1 MYNIKPIITE
11 CNTISR
17 PLSIF
22 FIVIA
27 TNKTDIKKNKYNYI
41 LKMENTNNTITS
53 LLITDNNVI
62 VSYDNINKE
71 TIPLNTDSYKK
82 MRDTWLKENP
92 PFISDK
98 FKKNMNNIILAS
110 IQNKKKSIQELSEF
124 FKEGNEEEIIKFF
137 NYMRTRDL
145 TEEKAKWIK
154 KV

>member
-11 CNTISR
+11 CNNISR

-62 VSYDNINKE
+62 VSYDNSNKE
-71 TIPLNTDSYKK
+71 TIPLNTNSYKK

-110 IQNKKKSIQELSEF
+110 IQNKQKSIQELSEF

-145 TEEKAKWIK
+145 TEEKAKWTK

>member
-22 FIVIA
+22 FIVIT

-62 VSYDNINKE
+62 VSYDNNNKE

-82 MRDTWLKENP
+82 MRDTWLKEQP

-110 IQNKKKSIQELSEF
+110 IQNKQKSIQELSEF

-145 TEEKAKWIK
+145 TEEKAKWTK

>member
-11 CNTISR
+11 CNNISR

-62 VSYDNINKE
+62 VSYDNSNKE
-71 TIPLNTDSYKK
+71 TIPLNTNSYKK

-145 TEEKAKWIK
+145 TEEKAKWTK